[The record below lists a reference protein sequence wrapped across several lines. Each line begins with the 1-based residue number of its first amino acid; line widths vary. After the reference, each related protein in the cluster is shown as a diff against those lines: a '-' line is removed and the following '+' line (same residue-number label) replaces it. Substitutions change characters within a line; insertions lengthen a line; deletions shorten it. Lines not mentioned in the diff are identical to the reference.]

1 MGKPAAIVVN
11 PSGRRPDSVEPAEW
25 RGVQN
30 NYFYIKK
37 KSSRILIFTFL
48 SIGKNCII
56 YFFAGPE
63 PADPIMQQLQETG

>member
-25 RGVQN
+25 LWVQN

-37 KSSRILIFTFL
+37 NSSKILLFTF
-48 SIGKNCII
+48 
-56 YFFAGPE
+56 
-63 PADPIMQQLQETG
+63 